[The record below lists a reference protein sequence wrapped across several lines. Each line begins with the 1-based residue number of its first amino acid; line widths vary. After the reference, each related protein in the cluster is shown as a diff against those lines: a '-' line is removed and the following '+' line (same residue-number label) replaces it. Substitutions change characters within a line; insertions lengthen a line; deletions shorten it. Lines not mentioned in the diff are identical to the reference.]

1 MTEHFSREEFRSKD
15 GAHFPYEA
23 QQNLKVL
30 SEQLEVLR
38 EHFQKPIKIN
48 SGYRSPKHN
57 AKVGGAE
64 NSQHLLGKAADIVID
79 GITPDE
85 VADAIEF
92 LIEGKMMKQGG
103 LGRYDSFT
111 HYDIRGKK
119 SRWDKRSKKKEEPK
133 DDSE

>member
-1 MTEHFSREEFRSKD
+1 MTENFNREEFRSKD
-15 GAHFPYEA
+15 GSHFSHES
-23 QQNLKVL
+23 QKNLPIL
-30 SEQLEVLR
+30 AEQLEVLR
-38 EHFQKPIKIN
+38 AHFEKPIKIN
-48 SGYRSPKHN
+48 SGYRSLAHN
-57 AKVGGAE
+57 AKIGGTE

-92 LIEGKMMKQGG
+92 LIDKKMMKQGG

-119 SRWDKRSKKKEEPK
+119 SRWDKRSKAKKEESL
-133 DDSE
+133 DSE